1 MKIQFSKQAGFT
13 LVEIMIVVMI
23 IGLLAAVAVPN
34 VIKSREIAQRNA
46 CIANLQNIEGAMQLW
61 AVENRKPSSAS
72 VTLEEAAEYLKGKI
86 VPVCPAGGT
95 YAVKSLKEPPV
106 CSVEGH
112 SPSTEQAP
120 K

>member
-1 MKIQFSKQAGFT
+1 MKIPVSKQAGFT

-34 VIKSREIAQRNA
+34 VIKSREIAQRNT
-46 CIANLQNIEGAMQLW
+46 CIANLQNVEGAMQLW
-61 AVENRKPSSAS
+61 ALENRKPATAS
-72 VTLEEAAEYLKGKI
+72 VTLEEVAEYLKGKI
-86 VPVCPAGGT
+86 IPTCPSGGT
-95 YAVKSLKEPPV
+95 YTVKSLKEPPT
-106 CSVEGH
+106 CSIEGH

>member
-1 MKIQFSKQAGFT
+1 MKIQFSKQSGFT

-46 CIANLQNIEGAMQLW
+46 CIANLQNIDGAMQLW
-61 AVENRKPSSAS
+61 AIENRKPSSAS

-86 VPVCPAGGT
+86 IPVCPAGGI
-95 YAVKSLKEPPV
+95 YEVKSLKEPPI

-112 SPSTEQAP
+112 SSSTEQAP